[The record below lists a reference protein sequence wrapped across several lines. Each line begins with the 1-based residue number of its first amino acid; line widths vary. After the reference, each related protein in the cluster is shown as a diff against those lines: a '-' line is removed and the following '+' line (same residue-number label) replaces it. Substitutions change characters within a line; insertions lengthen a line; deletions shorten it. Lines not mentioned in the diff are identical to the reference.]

1 MSSQIDPDGVNSFV
15 NNCYPEL
22 GSRCVEIGSDFA
34 LAEYDLSGIA
44 RRPGG
49 YISGPDQFR
58 LADGA
63 LWVLTFHAIGRYEEM
78 SVTSELS
85 IRYLRPALGERLFA
99 RAQLQGH
106 TRRSVVGSVSLWC
119 DSNEEKIVS
128 VGQGTYSLPVA

>member
-34 LAEYDLSGIA
+34 VAEYDLSGIA

-63 LWVLTFHAIGRYEEM
+63 LWFLTFHSIGLDEEM
-78 SVTSELS
+78 AVTSELS
-85 IRYLRPALGERLFA
+85 ILYLRPAPIECASRSLVCQKCVLALSRPNYCQ
-99 RAQLQGH
+99 RAS
-106 TRRSVVGSVSLWC
+106 R
-119 DSNEEKIVS
+119 
-128 VGQGTYSLPVA
+128 